1 MPTTD
6 YSYLGSG
13 QVYMRD
19 RSEGGGGLVPVGNI
33 SALGLAVNEN
43 VIELRDHTRP
53 GGGTRN
59 EVRRIESVELSA
71 TLHDLSPANFARGT
85 YGLTEAVTAGSVSS
99 EIVTAH
105 KGALVRLAH
114 ANPTDVVVVDEDTG
128 TTTYVAGTDY
138 EVRPGGIF
146 ILKGGAITDG
156 EELDVAYEHG
166 AEDLVQ
172 ALVRAGAEFEIH
184 FEGLNEARSGKA
196 VLVDIWRCR
205 LGAAQNISLIGD
217 EFAALELTGRL
228 LADGSRGAGESAYF
242 RTTIQR

>member
-1 MPTTD
+1 MSTTD

-19 RSEGGGGLVPVGNI
+19 RSLPDGGLLPVGNI

-71 TLHDLSPANFARGT
+71 TMHDISPANFARST
-85 YGLTEAVTAGSVSS
+85 YGLTEAVEAGTVTG
-99 EIVTAH
+99 EVVTAR

-114 ANPTDVVVVDEDTG
+114 ASPTDVVVTDEETG
-128 TTTYVAGTDY
+128 LTTYVAGTDY
-138 EVRPGGIF
+138 EVRPGGLF
-146 ILKGGAITDG
+146 ILEGGTITDG
-156 EELDVAYEHG
+156 EALGVDYEHG

-172 ALVRAGAEFEIH
+172 ALVRAGVEFEIH

-217 EFAALELTGRL
+217 EFAGLEVTGRL
-228 LADGSRGAGESAYF
+228 LADGSKGAGESAYF
-242 RTTIQR
+242 KTTIAR

>member
-1 MPTTD
+1 MSTTD

-19 RSEGGGGLVPVGNI
+19 RSLVDGGLLPVGNI
-33 SALGLAVNEN
+33 SALALAVNEN

-71 TLHDLSPANFARGT
+71 TMHDLSPANFARAT
-85 YGLTEAVTAGSVSS
+85 YGLTEAVAAGSVTS
-99 EIVTAH
+99 EIVTART
-105 KGALVRLAH
+105 GALVRLAH
-114 ANPTDVVVVDEDTG
+114 ASPTDVVVVDESTG
-128 TTTYVAGTDY
+128 ATTYVAGTDY

-146 ILKGGAITDG
+146 ILEGGAITDG
-156 EELDVAYEHG
+156 EGLDVAYEHG

-172 ALVRAGAEFEIH
+172 ALVRAGVEFEIH

-205 LGAAQNISLIGD
+205 LGAAQNIGLIGD
-217 EFAALELTGRL
+217 EFAALEVTGRL
-228 LADGSRGAGESAYF
+228 LADGSKGAGESAYF
-242 RTTIQR
+242 RTTIAR